1 MNALSAVCVYCG
13 SSSQVAQIYKDAAT
27 SLGHLLGERG
37 IRVIYGGGRV
47 GLMGLVADAA
57 LAKGGEVIGVIP
69 RHIAEF
75 EVAHRTLTALH
86 VVETMHQRKSMMA
99 DLSQAFIVLPGG
111 LGTLDEAFEILTW
124 KQLGLHNHPVLIV
137 NIGGYWNPLIALIR
151 HAAEQGFV
159 RPQHAGLF
167 QEVAGIEEILP
178 ALGTQTETPVMTSG
192 LI

>member
-1 MNALSAVCVYCG
+1 MNAFSAVCVYCG

-27 SLGHLLGERG
+27 SLGQLLGERG
-37 IRVIYGGGRV
+37 IRVVYGGGRV

-57 LAKGGEVIGVIP
+57 LEKGGEVIGVIP

-137 NIGGYWNPLIALIR
+137 NIGGYWDPLIALIR

-159 RPQHAGLF
+159 RPQHANLF
-167 QEVAGIEEILP
+167 QEVAGVEEILP
-178 ALGTQTETPVMTSG
+178 TLAAQPQIPVITSE

>member
-13 SSSQVAQIYKDAAT
+13 SSSQVPQIYKDAAT
-27 SLGHLLGERG
+27 SLGHLLGERS

-57 LAKGGEVIGVIP
+57 LATGGEVIGVIP

-75 EVAHRTLTALH
+75 EVAHRNLTALH
-86 VVETMHQRKSMMA
+86 IVETMHQRKRMMA

-137 NIGGYWNPLIALIR
+137 NIGGYWDPLIALIR

-159 RPQHAGLF
+159 RPQHARLF
-167 QEVAGIEEILP
+167 QEVAGIEDILP
-178 ALGTQTETPVMTSG
+178 ALAVKAETPVITSN

>member
-13 SSSQVAQIYKDAAT
+13 SSSQVAQIYKDAAI
-27 SLGHLLGERG
+27 SLGHLLGERR
-37 IRVIYGGGRV
+37 IRVVYGGGRV

-57 LAKGGEVIGVIP
+57 LAKGGEVIGIIP

-124 KQLGLHNHPVLIV
+124 KQLGLHNHPVIIV
-137 NIGGYWNPLIALIR
+137 NIGGYWDPLIALIR
-151 HAAEQGFV
+151 HAVEQGFV
-159 RPQHAGLF
+159 RPQHANLF
-167 QEVAGIEEILP
+167 QEVAGIEKILP
-178 ALGTQTETPVMTSG
+178 ALAAQPETPVMTSE

>member
-13 SSSQVAQIYKDAAT
+13 SSSQVAQIYRDAAI
-27 SLGHLLGERG
+27 SLGHLLGERR
-37 IRVIYGGGRV
+37 IRVVYGGGRV
-47 GLMGLVADAA
+47 GLMGLVANAA
-57 LAKGGEVIGVIP
+57 LAKGGEVIGIIP

-124 KQLGLHNHPVLIV
+124 KQLGLHNHPVIIV
-137 NIGGYWNPLIALIR
+137 NIGGYWDPLIALIR
-151 HAAEQGFV
+151 HAVEQGFV
-159 RPQHAGLF
+159 RPQHANLF

-178 ALGTQTETPVMTSG
+178 ALAAQTETPVMTSG

>member
-1 MNALSAVCVYCG
+1 MNAFSAVCVYCG

-27 SLGHLLGERG
+27 SLGQLLGERG
-37 IRVIYGGGRV
+37 IRVVYGGGRV

-57 LAKGGEVIGVIP
+57 LEKGGEVIGVIP

-137 NIGGYWNPLIALIR
+137 NIGGYWDPLIALIR

-159 RPQHAGLF
+159 RPQHARLF
-167 QEVAGIEEILP
+167 QEVAGVKEVLP
-178 ALGTQTETPVMTSG
+178 ALAARTETPIMTSG